1 MAESPARTAGAQA
14 LSDFRPGAPCRGLGA
29 RVCRPGK
36 PRLASQLGRSPTEVS
51 LARRLHSRPRVEA
64 EMRRRV
70 TRWTLGA
77 CMLVSCAVTAGAV
90 EPTPG
95 LPARLRVLVPAD
107 EMPEMFSFDTK
118 GQPGFE
124 RELIEGFCRIHG
136 LALDVVQVKDFDQ
149 IIPML
154 QRGDGDV
161 ITGIVDTETRRQKVA
176 FTSEV
181 FPVRHMAISRRP
193 GPAVRTL
200 DDLRA
205 LRVGVIPGTTW
216 EQVVIDAG
224 VPKARRVPFRDA
236 ELLVAGLRSG
246 RADAIVM
253 TVFDFAL
260 AKRHD
265 AELVAGAFVGKAG
278 AAALA
283 VRPEDGRLLEALNG
297 YLQGIRQARHMLL
310 FKYLSEEALTLI
322 AQARRE

>member
-1 MAESPARTAGAQA
+1 MKSRVMCRTLAAGM
-14 LSDFRPGAPCRGLGA
+14 
-29 RVCRPGK
+29 
-36 PRLASQLGRSPTEVS
+36 LAVF
-51 LARRLHSRPRVEA
+51 AA
-64 EMRRRV
+64 
-70 TRWTLGA
+70 
-77 CMLVSCAVTAGAV
+77 TAHAV

-95 LPARLRVLVPAD
+95 LPSRLRVLVPSD
-107 EMPEMFSFDTK
+107 EMPEMFSFDPK

-136 LALDVVQVKDFDQ
+136 LTLDVVKVPDFEQ

-154 QRGDGDV
+154 QRGEGDL
-161 ITGIVDTETRRQKVA
+161 ITGIVDTEARRRKVA

-193 GPAVRTL
+193 HSVVRTL

-216 EQVVIDAG
+216 EQAVIEAG
-224 VPKARRVPFRDA
+224 VPKSRRVAFRDA
-236 ELLVAGLRSG
+236 ELLVAGLRS
-246 RADAIVM
+246 RKVDAVVM

-260 AKRHD
+260 AKKHD
-265 AELVAGAFVGKAG
+265 SELLAGAFVGKAG
-278 AAALA
+278 TAALA
-283 VRPEDGRLLEALNG
+283 VRPDDARLLEALNG
-297 YLQGIRQARHMLL
+297 YLQGIRQARHTLL

>member
-1 MAESPARTAGAQA
+1 
-14 LSDFRPGAPCRGLGA
+14 
-29 RVCRPGK
+29 
-36 PRLASQLGRSPTEVS
+36 
-51 LARRLHSRPRVEA
+51 
-64 EMRRRV
+64 MRRRV
-70 TRWTLGA
+70 MRWTLAA
-77 CMLVSCAVTAGAV
+77 CMLVCAAAAGAV

-95 LPARLRVLVPAD
+95 LPLRLRVLVPAD
-107 EMPEMFSFDTK
+107 EMPEMFSFETK

-136 LALDVVQVKDFDQ
+136 LTLDVVQVKDFDQ

-154 QRGDGDV
+154 QRGEGDV
-161 ITGIVDTETRRQKVA
+161 ITGIVDTEARRQKVA

-181 FPVRHMAISRRP
+181 FPVRHMAITRRP
-193 GPAVRTL
+193 GAVVKQVEE
-200 DDLRA
+200 LRA
-205 LRVGVIPGTTW
+205 IRVGVIPGTTW

-224 VPKARRVPFRDA
+224 VPKGKRVAFRDA
-236 ELLVAGLRSG
+236 ELLVAGLQNG
-246 RADAIVM
+246 QVDAVVM

-265 AELVAGAFVGKAG
+265 AELVAGAFVGKPG

-297 YLQGIRQARHMLL
+297 YLQGMRQARHSLL

>member
-1 MAESPARTAGAQA
+1 M
-14 LSDFRPGAPCRGLGA
+14 RG
-29 RVCRPGK
+29 RV
-36 PRLASQLGRSPTEVS
+36 
-51 LARRLHSRPRVEA
+51 
-64 EMRRRV
+64 MRR
-70 TRWTLGA
+70 TLAA
-77 CMLVSCAVTAGAV
+77 CLLVALAAAAGAV

-95 LPARLRVLVPAD
+95 LPSRLRVLVPSD

-124 RELIEGFCRIHG
+124 REVIEGFCRIHG
-136 LALDVVQVKDFDQ
+136 LSLDVVRVKDFDQ

-154 QRGDGDV
+154 QRGEGDV
-161 ITGIVDTETRRQKVA
+161 ITGIVDTEARRQKVA

-193 GPAVRTL
+193 GPVVRTL

-216 EQVVIDAG
+216 EQAVIDAG
-224 VPKARRVPFRDA
+224 VPKGKRVAFRDA
-236 ELLVAGLRSG
+236 ELLVASLRAG
-246 RADAIVM
+246 QVDAIVM

-260 AKRHD
+260 AKKHD
-265 AELVAGAFVGKAG
+265 EDLQAGAFVGKAG

-283 VRPEDGRLLEALNG
+283 VRPQDGRLLEALNG
-297 YLQGIRQARHMLL
+297 YLQGMRQARHTLL
-310 FKYLSEEALTLI
+310 FKYMSEEALTLI

>member
-1 MAESPARTAGAQA
+1 
-14 LSDFRPGAPCRGLGA
+14 
-29 RVCRPGK
+29 
-36 PRLASQLGRSPTEVS
+36 
-51 LARRLHSRPRVEA
+51 
-64 EMRRRV
+64 MRRRV
-70 TRWTLGA
+70 MRWTLAA
-77 CMLVSCAVTAGAV
+77 CMLVSCAAAAGAV

-124 RELIEGFCRIHG
+124 RELIEGFCRSHG

-154 QRGDGDV
+154 QRGEGDV
-161 ITGIVDTETRRQKVA
+161 ITGIVDTEARRQKVA

-193 GPAVRTL
+193 GPAVKQIE
-200 DDLRA
+200 DLRSI
-205 LRVGVIPGTTW
+205 RVGMIPGTTW
-216 EQVVIDAG
+216 EQAVIDAG
-224 VPKARRVPFRDA
+224 VPKSKRVAFHDA

-246 RADAIVM
+246 QVDAVVM

-265 AELVAGAFVGKAG
+265 AELMAGAFVGKPG

-283 VRPEDGRLLEALNG
+283 VRQGDGRLLEALND
-297 YLQGIRQARHMLL
+297 YLVGMRQARHTLL

>member
-1 MAESPARTAGAQA
+1 MQ
-14 LSDFRPGAPCRGLGA
+14 
-29 RVCRPGK
+29 K
-36 PRLASQLGRSPTEVS
+36 
-51 LARRLHSRPRVEA
+51 
-64 EMRRRV
+64 RV
-70 TRWTLGA
+70 TRLALAALLASGA
-77 CMLVSCAVTAGAV
+77 TMAVAV

-95 LPARLRVLVPAD
+95 LPSRLRVLVPAD

-136 LALDVVQVKDFDQ
+136 LGLDVVQVKDFDQ

-154 QRGDGDV
+154 QRGEGDV
-161 ITGIVDTETRRQKVA
+161 ITGIVDTEARRQKVA

-181 FPVRHMAISRRP
+181 YPVRHMAITRRP
-193 GPAVRTL
+193 APAVTRL
-200 DDLRA
+200 EDLRA

-216 EQVVIDAG
+216 EQAVIDAG
-224 VPKARRVPFRDA
+224 VPKGRRIAFRDA
-236 ELLVAGLRSG
+236 GRLVAGLRTG
-246 RADAIVM
+246 QVDAVVM

-265 AELVAGAFVGKAG
+265 AELLAGGFVGRPG

-283 VRPEDGRLLEALNG
+283 VRPEDGRLREALNG
-297 YLQGIRQARHMLL
+297 YLQGMRQARHSLM
-310 FKYLSEEALTLI
+310 FKYLSEEALALI